1 VKLADSFRVKSSEP
15 AGYYARALRVIGQD
29 LAELFPQQ
37 VDIDY
42 KGDSFEVRVQCDR
55 KRAEK
60 RIPQVEKSGLRNVIR
75 KLANYRLDKAPEGI
89 ESATI
94 EQTYDA
100 AEVNRLDE
108 AGLHLRTQAGKV
120 PDINNLGEA
129 LRTVGRIIDA
139 DEGRLIRIFKD
150 QRRVAF
156 DYADKSGAMRKVE
169 MTRSELFKV
178 QQSYY
183 DKRGGQKSID
193 TWKGRD

>member
-1 VKLADSFRVKSSEP
+1 VKLANSYRVKSSEP

-29 LAELFPQQ
+29 LADLIPQQ

-42 KGDSFEVRVQCDR
+42 KGDSFEVRVRCDR

-60 RIPQVEKSGLRNVIR
+60 RMPQVEKSGLRNVIH
-75 KLANYRLDKAPEGI
+75 KLANYRLDKPVGGI
-89 ESATI
+89 EIATI

-100 AEVNRLDE
+100 TEVNRLDQ
-108 AGLHLRTQAGKV
+108 AGLHRRTQAGKI

-139 DEGRLIRIFKD
+139 DDGRLIRLFKD
-150 QRRVAF
+150 QRRVVF

-169 MTRSELFKV
+169 MTRSELFKA

-183 DKRGGQKSID
+183 DKRGGQQSID
-193 TWKGRD
+193 TWRGHD

>member
-1 VKLADSFRVKSSEP
+1 MKLADSFKVKSSEP
-15 AGYYARALRVIGQD
+15 ADYYARALRVIGQD

-108 AGLHLRTQAGKV
+108 AGLHLRTQSGKV
-120 PDINNLGEA
+120 PDINSLGET
-129 LRTVGRIIDA
+129 LRTIGRMIDA
-139 DEGRLIRIFKD
+139 EDGRLIRIFKD

-156 DYADKSGAMRKVE
+156 EYVDKSGAMRKVE